1 MVPVH
6 RFLHQSSA
14 VFITCNKNSRKFYTQ
29 FYYSN
34 IRLWVYTECPES
46 DLFGEKTL
54 VAFGVQGHTEV
65 PSAAA
70 RFPPHTQP
78 ASQFE
83 KRRGLI

>member
-1 MVPVH
+1 MDFFINV
-6 RFLHQSSA
+6 LQYSSRL
-14 VFITCNKNSRKFYTQ
+14 IKIQENSILNSTIQTLDFGYIQ
-29 FYYSN
+29 
-34 IRLWVYTECPES
+34 CPES